1 MDENNIIS
9 FYRSTDA
16 YGCFT
21 NFSWF
26 KVHFKNHTFKT
37 SEHAFQAFKFEHEQK
52 IFFQILN
59 SKTASESKRIAHLNN
74 DKKRKDWETIK
85 DQIMYEICF
94 EKFNQNDH
102 LKLILLDTGNLK
114 IVESSEKDF
123 YWGIG
128 DGSGRNQLGIT
139 LMKIRED
146 LRKLE
151 NNF

>member
-1 MDENNIIS
+1 MDENSTIS

-37 SEHAFQAFKFEHEQK
+37 SEHAFQAFKFEHDEK
-52 IFFQILN
+52 IFFKILN
-59 SKTASESKRIAHLNN
+59 AKTASESKRIAHLYD

-85 DQIMYEICF
+85 D
-94 EKFNQNDH
+94 
-102 LKLILLDTGNLK
+102 KLFLLDTENLK

>member
-1 MDENNIIS
+1 MEENKIS

-26 KVHFKNHTFKT
+26 KVHYINHTFKT
-37 SEHAFQAFKFEHEQK
+37 SEHAFQASKFEHDQK
-52 IFFQILN
+52 IFLQILN
-59 SKTASESKRIAHLNN
+59 AKTASESKRIAHLNN

-94 EKFNQNDH
+94 EKFNQNDD
-102 LKLILLDTGNLK
+102 LKLNTGKLE

-139 LMKIRED
+139 LMKIRDE
-146 LRKLE
+146 LRK
-151 NNF
+151 NQMN